1 MTNVLVVGT
10 QWGDEGKGKVVDLLT
25 PAFDV
30 VARYQGGHNAGHT
43 VYAGGRKI
51 VLHLI
56 PSGILRPGTLCV
68 IGNGLVVSPAAFLKE
83 KSDLAALGVRIDPE
97 NLAVSRRAHLIMPY
111 HPVLEKID
119 EDRRGDGKIGT
130 TCRGIGPAYE
140 DKAARRGVRAG
151 DLLDLDVLREM
162 IRERVAF
169 HNEAIRLHGLPPLD
183 PEDVFAEYER
193 YAAAMAPFIKDTS
206 LLLDREIKSGKAV
219 LFEGAQGV
227 LLDLDHGTY
236 PFVTSSSASAGG
248 AATGLGVGPREIHFS
263 LGVVKAY
270 TTRVGSGPFPT
281 ELNDELGKRIAEG
294 GDEFG
299 ATTGRPRRC
308 GWFDAVAV
316 SYACRVNG
324 IDRLALTKPDVL
336 EEFDEIRICTGYR
349 YKGERLPAFPAEPW
363 ILEKVEPEYRTL
375 RGWRNSVRKAR
386 DFAALPAAFKD
397 YVRTIEDLVGAEV
410 ALVSTGVD
418 RDDTIFLEDRWP
430 SGVRLDRVKAAL
442 GR

>member
-43 VYAGGRKI
+43 VHAGGRKI
-51 VLHLI
+51 VLHLL
-56 PSGILRPGTLCV
+56 PAGILRPGTLCV

-83 KSDLAALGVRIDPE
+83 KADLAALGVRIGPE
-97 NLAVSRRAHLIMPY
+97 NLALSRRAHLIMPY
-111 HPVLEKID
+111 HPVLERID
-119 EDRRGDGKIGT
+119 EDRRGESKIGT

-140 DKAARRGVRAG
+140 DKAARRGIRAG
-151 DLLDLDVLREM
+151 DLLDLDVLRGM
-162 IRERVAF
+162 IRENVAA
-169 HNEAIRLHGLPPLD
+169 HNTAIRLHGLPPLD
-183 PEDVFAEYER
+183 PEDVFAEYAR
-193 YAAAMAPFIKDTS
+193 YAEAMAPFIKDTS
-206 LLLDREIKSGKAV
+206 LLLDREIKAGKAV

-248 AATGLGVGPREIHFS
+248 AATGLGVGPREVHFS

-281 ELNDELGKRIAEG
+281 ELRDEVGKGIAER

-316 SYACRVNG
+316 GYACRVNG

-336 EEFDEIRICTGYR
+336 EGLDEIKICTGYR
-349 YKGERLPAFPAEPW
+349 YKGERLPSFPAETW
-363 ILEKVEPEYRTL
+363 ILDKVTPEYRTL
-375 RGWRNSVRKAR
+375 PGWRNSVRKAR
-386 DFAALPAAFKD
+386 DFEALPAAFKD
-397 YVRTIEDLVGAEV
+397 YVRAIEDLVGAEV

-418 RDDTIFLEDRWP
+418 RDDTVLLESRWP
-430 SGVRLDRVKAAL
+430 AGVRLDRVKTAL